1 MIVYCVQHTTSAPIY
16 SFIYPHVISILDMK
30 KPKLRED
37 FFQLL
42 GVCYIWVPHWPMGQE
57 LGLILPCAQTALP
70 LDETLSQGW
79 FLSCPEI

>member
-42 GVCYIWVPHWPMGQE
+42 GVCYI
-57 LGLILPCAQTALP
+57 
-70 LDETLSQGW
+70 
-79 FLSCPEI
+79 